1 MAGGSFLGCSFSGRH
16 ERSPQTETT
25 GAARGG
31 DVCKCHSPA
40 AGTGQHNRVPIFRFK
55 ENHGKIANAMER
67 AVEIASKC
75 WEGAGVNPRL
85 SSSPSSFQVPSFK
98 QAPGRPPPPREIPVP
113 SSPAEGLSPWAL
125 ALCYEILPV
134 PFFFTKRK
142 PENPS
147 EALSLA
153 DLFFQQGVGSGT
165 VPWSRPS
172 PSRGSCPECV
182 ARM

>member
-16 ERSPQTETT
+16 EQSPQTETM
-25 GAARGG
+25 GAAQGG

-40 AGTGQHNRVPIFRFK
+40 AGTGQYNRVPIYRFK

-67 AVEIASKC
+67 AVEITSTW

-85 SSSPSSFQVPSFK
+85 SSSPSSFQVPSFR
-98 QAPGRPPPPREIPVP
+98 QAPGRPLPPRELPVP
-113 SSPAEGLSPWAL
+113 SSPAGRLSPCTL

-147 EALSLA
+147 EALFLA
-153 DLFFQQGVGSGT
+153 DLFFQQGV
-165 VPWSRPS
+165 
-172 PSRGSCPECV
+172 EV
-182 ARM
+182 ARYLGHVHCRAGEAALNA